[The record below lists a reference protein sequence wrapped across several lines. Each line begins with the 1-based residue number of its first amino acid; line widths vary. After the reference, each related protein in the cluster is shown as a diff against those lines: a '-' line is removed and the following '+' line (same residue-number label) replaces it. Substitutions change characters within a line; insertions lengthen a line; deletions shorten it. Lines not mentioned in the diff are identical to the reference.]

1 MQSRLLR
8 HFVEASFDHR
18 VGMRVVVL
26 LLALAA
32 VGCAKKDAVRE
43 EPARL
48 KVLATPNSASVYL
61 DGHYF
66 GRAKVLAIEP
76 KALLPGMHLMTVT
89 ADDYF
94 PHDMELNLPPGTT
107 TVEIKLRPMPP

>member
-18 VGMRVVVL
+18 VGMRVIVL
-26 LLALAA
+26 LTALAA
-32 VGCAKKDAVRE
+32 VGCAKKDAIRS

-48 KVLATPNSASVYL
+48 KVVATPSNASVYL

-76 KALLPGMHLMTVT
+76 KVLVPGMHLMTVT
-89 ADDYF
+89 AEDYF